1 MNKLSAILTLVLL
14 IACYSLTFGQ
24 QIGEKYIFKESFNQ
38 DINNIDLPKS
48 GVNYSSESGAFYITR
63 SDDFSRK
70 IYLLNNY
77 YHLQS
82 TDWEIETK
90 WTSYSSND
98 GFGLIFGFLDLAN
111 YQTIYL
117 NKNQLKWVTVLG
129 GQNKVQLI
137 SDSIGLL
144 SGINKLSIKKT
155 GSRITICINNKV
167 FSVNDSSSQMNYK
180 GKIGWYL
187 PGLGTYKLKS
197 MWVKAFGQINQLAIA
212 NSQLL
217 TKTPLCNN
225 INHSAS
231 SQFAPL
237 LSKDASKLY
246 FIKSDVSTDK
256 EVIQMASNP
265 YKNVFCNDI
274 STPNNLNFADFNA
287 VLSEDNL
294 GEILLHNTFKE
305 EKPSTNSNFYLY
317 NKKEIKSEPKPISID
332 RYKPCGS
339 NEYAT
344 LSPDGQ
350 YLLLTY
356 KDCFEGDSSPNYN
369 VYLSRRLSTYH
380 FSSPIKLP
388 KTVNSSADEYSA
400 ILSEDSKCLYFSSDG
415 HFGFGGSDVFLSY
428 RLDDTYLKWSE
439 PLNLGKIINSNA
451 NDEAFFIHQKVNISY
466 ISSYDK
472 ISKSF
477 KIFSIDTKTLKKEI
491 NREVQAI
498 PNKTDIANSI
508 TNIPPVFLNRKT
520 AVQKKFTVDST
531 LMNLYIWDD
540 QAIDGDKV
548 DIYLNG
554 QLIRGNILLS
564 SGKTIIPLQLIKRK
578 INYIIMH
585 AINLGNVPPNTAA
598 MQLGDEES
606 NDKVFKLFSTLSSS
620 GVLEI
625 FVK

>member
-1 MNKLSAILTLVLL
+1 
-14 IACYSLTFGQ
+14 
-24 QIGEKYIFKESFNQ
+24 
-38 DINNIDLPKS
+38 
-48 GVNYSSESGAFYITR
+48 
-63 SDDFSRK
+63 
-70 IYLLNNY
+70 
-77 YHLQS
+77 
-82 TDWEIETK
+82 
-90 WTSYSSND
+90 
-98 GFGLIFGFLDLAN
+98 
-111 YQTIYL
+111 
-117 NKNQLKWVTVLG
+117 
-129 GQNKVQLI
+129 
-137 SDSIGLL
+137 
-144 SGINKLSIKKT
+144 
-155 GSRITICINNKV
+155 
-167 FSVNDSSSQMNYK
+167 
-180 GKIGWYL
+180 
-187 PGLGTYKLKS
+187 
-197 MWVKAFGQINQLAIA
+197 
-212 NSQLL
+212 
-217 TKTPLCNN
+217 
-225 INHSAS
+225 
-231 SQFAPL
+231 
-237 LSKDASKLY
+237 
-246 FIKSDVSTDK
+246 
-256 EVIQMASNP
+256 MASNP
-265 YKNVFCNDI
+265 YKNVFCDDI
-274 STPNNLNFADFNA
+274 STPKNLNFADFNA

-305 EKPSTNSNFYLY
+305 EKESQNSNFYLY
-317 NKKEIKSEPKPISID
+317 NKKEIKSEPKPVSID

-350 YLLLTY
+350 YLFLTY
-356 KDCFEGDSSPNYN
+356 KDCLEGDSSPNYN
-369 VYLSRRLSTYH
+369 VYLSKRLSTYH

-508 TNIPPVFLNRKT
+508 TNIPAVFLNRKT

-554 QLIRGNILLS
+554 QLVRGNILLS
-564 SGKTIIPLQLIKRK
+564 SGKTIIPLQLIKGK